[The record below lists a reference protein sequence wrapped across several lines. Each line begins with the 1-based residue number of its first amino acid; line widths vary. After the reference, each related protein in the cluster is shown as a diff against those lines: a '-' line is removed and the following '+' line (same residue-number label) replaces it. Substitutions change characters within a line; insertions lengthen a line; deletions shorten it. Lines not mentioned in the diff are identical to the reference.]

1 MSEFGVLSVSWYRFR
16 ATIKR
21 QWASYLVLGLLIA
34 LLGGLA
40 IGSIAAARR
49 TESSYPTFLAKTNPS
64 DMDIDL
70 GPYNPAL
77 LQKIRRLPQVKAIE
91 SYVAPNMAPVSPT
104 GRIAPAGF
112 QSGLQVE
119 SSVDGL
125 YFNQDK
131 ITILTGRMADPSRA
145 DEVVVDQFAAQLYG
159 YHVGQVLRYGIFTN
173 AQLGASQFPTTP
185 AYKVINLRI
194 VGIGVYN
201 DEIVQDEVD
210 KIPKLLT
217 TPALARQILNCCAT
231 YAWSGVVLRGGASDV
246 PLVEREYLRL
256 LPANAPYYFHVTSVI
271 ETEAEQAVKP
281 ESVALGAFGIIAAL
295 TALIIAGLA
304 ISRQLQLDAA
314 DREVM
319 RSIGADPAMT
329 TSDGLIGIALA
340 VVVGS
345 VLAGVAAVGL
355 SPITFGPIRVV
366 EPSSG
371 LSFDW
376 TAIGFGVLALVLILG
391 GITAAFALRGAPHR
405 TGSRRGRVRP
415 GGTRSRPTS
424 VFARL
429 PAPVAAGVRF
439 ALDSGRG
446 RSTVPV
452 RAAMVGVALAVTVVS
467 TALIFGDSLTT
478 LVSHPPLY
486 GWNWDYMLESNA
498 GYGDIPQAPA
508 DHLFGS
514 DPDIAGWTGIYFDSL
529 LFDGKAVPVIGGSP
543 RAAVAPRLLAG
554 HEVDNAHE
562 VVFGL
567 ATLAQLHKQLG
578 DTVRVTSAAHTE
590 NLKIVGVA
598 SMPALGIGFGLHL
611 SIGTGAVVNYKLI
624 PTDALDIQ
632 GLPLKGPNAI
642 LVRLNPHVSPVVA
655 RRSLARITDSLN
667 RLEHGAVGVMVFNDL
682 LPAEI
687 INYKTMGSIP
697 TFLAVGLAAGA
708 VFALG
713 LTLVTSVR
721 RRRRDLALLKALGFT
736 RRQLALTVGWQSTV
750 TAAIGT
756 AFGLPIG
763 IALGRSLWDVFAH
776 EIYVFPA
783 STLPVVA
790 LVIVAVGAIALANL
804 VAVVPGRVA
813 AHTPVAVLLR
823 TE

>member
-16 ATIKR
+16 ATIGR
-21 QWASYLVLGLLIA
+21 QWTGYLVLSLLIA

-49 TESSYPTFLAKTNPS
+49 TESSYPTFLAQTNPS

-77 LQKIRRLPQVKAIE
+77 LEKIRHLPQVKAIE
-91 SYVAPNMAPVSPT
+91 SYVAPNLAPVSPT
-104 GRIAPAGF
+104 GRIAPSGF

-119 SSVDGL
+119 SSINGL

-131 ITILTGRMADPSRA
+131 ITILRGRMADPSRA

-159 YHVGQVLRYGIFTN
+159 YHVGQILRYGIFTN
-173 AQLGASQFPTTP
+173 AQIGASQFPTTP
-185 AYKVINLRI
+185 AHRIIHLRI

-201 DEIVQDEVD
+201 DEVVQDEVD

-217 TPALARQILNCCAT
+217 TPALAHQILSCCAT
-231 YAWSGVVLRGGASDV
+231 YAWSGVVLRGGASEV
-246 PLVEREYLRL
+246 PLVEREYLRF

-271 ETEAEQAVKP
+271 DTEAEQAVKP

-304 ISRQLQLDAA
+304 ISRQLQLDVA

-345 VLAGVAAVGL
+345 LLAGVVAVGL
-355 SPITFGPIRVV
+355 SPIAFGPVRIV

-376 TAIGFGVLALVLILG
+376 TAIGFGVLGLVLILAAL
-391 GITAAFALRGAPHR
+391 TAAFALRGAPHR
-405 TGSRRGRVRP
+405 TGGRQGRVRP
-415 GGTRSRPTS
+415 RRKRT
-424 VFARL
+424 RL
-429 PAPVAAGVRF
+429 PAPLSVGTRF

-452 RAAMVGVALAVTVVS
+452 RSAMVGVALAVTVVS

-486 GWNWDYMLESNA
+486 GWNWGYMLESNA
-498 GYGDIPQAPA
+498 GYGDIPQAQA
-508 DHLFGS
+508 THLFGN
-514 DPDIAGWTGIYFDSL
+514 DPDVADWTGIYFDSL

-543 RAAVAPRLLAG
+543 RATVAPRLLAG

-562 VVFGL
+562 VVLGP

-578 DTVRVTSAAHTE
+578 DTVRVASPAKTE
-590 NLKIVGVA
+590 TLKIVGVA
-598 SMPALGIGFGLHL
+598 SMPTLGIGFGLHL
-611 SIGTGAVVNYKLI
+611 SIGSGAVVNYNLI
-624 PTDALDIQ
+624 PISALNIQ
-632 GLPLKGPNAI
+632 GLPLSGPNAI
-642 LVRLNPHVSPVVA
+642 LVRLNPRVSPAIA

-667 RLEHGAVGVMVFNDL
+667 TLEHGSVGIMVFNDL

-687 INYKTMGSIP
+687 INYKSMGSIP

-756 AFGLPIG
+756 AIGLPIG
-763 IALGRSLWDVFAH
+763 IALGRSLWDLFAH
-776 EIYVFPA
+776 EIYVVPA

-790 LVIVAVGAIALANL
+790 LVFVALGAMALANL
-804 VAVVPGRVA
+804 AAVAPGRVA
-813 AHTPVAVLLR
+813 SHTPVAVLLR